1 MESTTDSLRYKPP
14 CRMSHTG
21 SIKTG
26 KTFIDPSITL
36 TDHSMDVN
44 GILADG
50 SLISVKVRYQ
60 LICQCHQ
67 KDISDSKQ
75 NIS

>member
-50 SLISVKVRYQ
+50 SLISVKVRHQ
-60 LICQCHQ
+60 LM
-67 KDISDSKQ
+67 SMPSERY
-75 NIS
+75 